1 MRPLTKVLTAGLI
14 LIAIFGISFL
24 FFYKRTQKTSANQPL
39 ILTPA
44 VINQPLPKASLVNI
58 LGEPLEDEKLRR
70 GRVVLMFTL
79 NECSACDQE
88 NEFLKTV
95 VDSRKDV
102 RFFYVI
108 PFGKREEALK
118 TAQSKYAF
126 ETFLDDHSMVSRSLQ
141 IYQVPI
147 KIFLEDGIIK
157 KTWLDATIQPEKQ
170 EEFKQWLNGLYR
182 STAQPGRDD

>member
-1 MRPLTKVLTAGLI
+1 MRLFIKVLAVGLI
-14 LIAIFGISFL
+14 LITIFGVSFF
-24 FFYKRTQKTSANQPL
+24 FFYKRAQKTSVNQPL

-44 VINQPLPKASLVNI
+44 VINQPLPKASLVDI
-58 LGEPLEDEKLRR
+58 SGKPLEDEKLRR
-70 GRVVLMFTL
+70 GRVVLIFTL

-88 NEFLKTV
+88 NDFLKTV

-118 TAQSKYAF
+118 TAQSKYVF
-126 ETFLDDHSMVSRSLQ
+126 ETFLDDHSMISRSLQ

-157 KTWLDATIQPEKQ
+157 KTWVDATIEPGKQ
-170 EEFKQWLNGLYR
+170 AEFKQWLNGL
-182 STAQPGRDD
+182 

>member
-1 MRPLTKVLTAGLI
+1 MITPIPARR
-14 LIAIFGISFL
+14 
-24 FFYKRTQKTSANQPL
+24 RTWSA
-39 ILTPA
+39 
-44 VINQPLPKASLVNI
+44 
-58 LGEPLEDEKLRR
+58 
-70 GRVVLMFTL
+70 RVVLIFTL
-79 NECSACDQE
+79 NECSPCDQE

-157 KTWLDATIQPEKQ
+157 KIWLDATIEPRETGTIQTMVEWVIGQ
-170 EEFKQWLNGLYR
+170 LRNRVETTDW
-182 STAQPGRDD
+182 